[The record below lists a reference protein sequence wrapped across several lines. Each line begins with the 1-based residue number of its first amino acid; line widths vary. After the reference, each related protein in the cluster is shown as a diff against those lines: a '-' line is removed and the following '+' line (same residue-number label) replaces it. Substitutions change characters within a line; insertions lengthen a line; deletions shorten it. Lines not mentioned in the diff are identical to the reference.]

1 MDIED
6 LKKPNDDKLNKFV
19 IQLSKT
25 KPKNNKEYTKFYTLC
40 RKKYRMCPSKIIL
53 NEVSIFLIPS

>member
-6 LKKPNDDKLNKFV
+6 INKPIDDKLNKFV

-25 KPKNNKEYTKFYTLC
+25 KPKNNKEYTKFYTF
-40 RKKYRMCPSKIIL
+40 MS
-53 NEVSIFLIPS
+53 